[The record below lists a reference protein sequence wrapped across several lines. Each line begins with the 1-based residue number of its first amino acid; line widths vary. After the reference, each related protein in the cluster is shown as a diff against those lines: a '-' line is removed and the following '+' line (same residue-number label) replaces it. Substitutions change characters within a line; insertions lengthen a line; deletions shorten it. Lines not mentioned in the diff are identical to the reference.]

1 LQGKPFGHPL
11 HPALVHLPIGL
22 FVFSVLLDIAS
33 YLVTD
38 GNPFVRGAFY
48 AMLFGVVA
56 ALVAAVPGLVDR
68 AEIRADH
75 PARKTATTH
84 MQLNL
89 AMVAIFAID
98 LLLRANQLGEPA
110 TPPLLLLLSLLGVAI
125 LAVSGYL
132 GGTLVYD
139 DGIAVGRHRRQSDT
153 PRATIVA
160 GAAEDGDGF
169 VPVADVGSLGDGETL
184 RVDVEG
190 TVMTIARVGGEWFAF
205 QEFCTHRFGPLSEG
219 RLVDGEVECPWHRS
233 RFDMRTGKVT
243 QGPAKI
249 DLKTFDVA
257 VRDGTILVRGETE
270 DGRRREASHGKVVD
284 GQALS

>member
-1 LQGKPFGHPL
+1 MLRALLQGKPFGHPL
-11 HPALVHLPIGL
+11 HPALIHLPIGL

-33 YLVTD
+33 YFVAD

-68 AEIRADH
+68 AAIRADH

-89 AMVAIFAID
+89 AMIAIFAVD
-98 LLLRANQLGEPA
+98 MVLRFNRLAEPE
-110 TPPLLLLLSLLGVAI
+110 TPPLLFLLSLLGVAI

-132 GGTLVYD
+132 GGTLVYG
-139 DGIAVGRHRRQSDT
+139 DGIAVGRHRRQTDT
-153 PRATIVA
+153 PRKTIAVR
-160 GAAEDGDGF
+160 AADGVDGF
-169 VPVADVGSLGDGETL
+169 VPVAGAGSLGDGETL
-184 RVDVEG
+184 RVDIDG

-219 RLVDGEVECPWHRS
+219 GLVDGEVECPWHRS

-249 DLKTFDVA
+249 DLQTFDVA
-257 VRDGTILVRGETE
+257 VRDGTIMVRGES
-270 DGRRREASHGKVVD
+270 A
-284 GQALS
+284 